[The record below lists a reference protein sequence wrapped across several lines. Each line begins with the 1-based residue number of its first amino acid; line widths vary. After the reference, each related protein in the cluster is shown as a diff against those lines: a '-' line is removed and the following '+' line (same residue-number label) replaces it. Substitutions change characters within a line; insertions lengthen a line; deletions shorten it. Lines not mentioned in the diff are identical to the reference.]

1 MLYIVFYYEKYED
14 VNSWKSE
21 PKSIIIKAKDIA
33 HAKSKFKM
41 CYPGCVLLST
51 IPKQKE
57 IRV

>member
-1 MLYIVFYYEKYED
+1 MLYTIFYYEKYED
-14 VNSWKSE
+14 VHSWKSE

-33 HAKSKFKM
+33 HAKSEFKLY
-41 CYPGCVLLST
+41 YPKYVLLSA